1 MVDFS
6 NMPARPSGPH
16 RLDTAP
22 VSDGDVAAIRRFN
35 RFHTRL
41 VGALNEH
48 LLSSPYSLAQVRILY
63 ELANAPP
70 DTPPAARELGDV
82 LKMDAGYLSRL
93 VAGLEGDGLLERTP
107 APDNAKRLLLSLTER
122 GREVYAGLN
131 AASAGEVA
139 ELLAPL
145 SPAERRQLTGSM
157 ARIRRLLGDRG
168 EARAFILRD
177 PEPGDLGQVV
187 HRQAAL
193 YTREYGWDWTFE
205 GLISEIA
212 GQFIRNFDPA
222 GERCW
227 IAEMEGEIVGS
238 VFVVREDAETAKLRM
253 LYVDPAARG
262 KGLGRTLVEEC
273 LRFARAKGYRRM
285 VLWTNDILVSARR
298 IYEAAGFEL
307 LEEAP
312 HRSFGKD
319 LVGQIWAREL

>member
-1 MVDFS
+1 MHPDPS
-6 NMPARPSGPH
+6 NA
-16 RLDTAP
+16 LAATAAP
-22 VSDGDVAAIRRFN
+22 VSEEDITAVRRFN

-48 LLSSPYSLAQVRILY
+48 LLASPYSLAQVRVLY

-70 DTPPAARELGDV
+70 DALPSARELGEV
-82 LKMDAGYLSRL
+82 LRMDAGYLSRL
-93 VAGLEGDGLLERTP
+93 VSGLEGDGLLQRNP
-107 APDNAKRLLLSLTER
+107 APDNAKRLLLALTER
-122 GREVYAGLN
+122 GREVFAKLN
-131 AASAGEVA
+131 ATSAGEVA

-145 SPAERRQLTGSM
+145 SPAGRGQLTGAM
-157 ARIRRLLGDRG
+157 ACIRRLLGDVPD
-168 EARAFILRD
+168 ARAFILRG

-193 YTREYGWDWTFE
+193 YAREYGWDWTFE

-212 GQFIRNFDPA
+212 GQFVRNFDPA
-222 GERCW
+222 SERCW

-238 VFVVREDAETAKLRM
+238 VFVVREDEHTAKLRM
-253 LYVDPAARG
+253 LYVDPVARG
-262 KGLGRTLVEEC
+262 KGLGRTLVDEC

-307 LEEAP
+307 IEEEP

-319 LVGQIWAREL
+319 LVGQVWERTL